1 MGAARPGEGEGLP
14 AILAEEQENDDEY
27 NSAFNRAKRWIAANA
42 LLISLLLAGAAVT
55 ALFLLA
61 RTTTE
66 HTTSVPEYL
75 PEPPDDARPA
85 LAYGLAKEGGD
96 STDTVLAT
104 LLDLVDRGYYRRPRP
119 RPRTRSSTWPRRE
132 DRAAADAAGALRAR
146 GPGVLRQAARGR
158 HGPDERDAGPD
169 PRAQRELAPSL
180 EAMTAALDGADQGQL
195 IWDRNVNGKRWLL
208 AGATIAAFA
217 IVILCRRS
225 VGDSWWG
232 PGILGALTLLALV
245 AYPGARLKRLAPEY
259 GARSAR
265 WKAFERWIDDFPT
278 LEDDP
283 PATLELW
290 KRILVF
296 GVAFGTAERM
306 IESGRIP
313 APVMES
319 ASAGWSTYYFHGGVS
334 DTAFDG
340 SAFGS
345 ASRPRWRPSPPAAE
359 AGAASRAGAGALRR
373 GRRRRLVGPTPPTA
387 GRVRPD
393 GRDDQ
398 RRRGGRPLRA
408 RGLAG
413 PAGRARAAA
422 GAARGARQACG
433 LGGAARVRRAAAGRH
448 RALQPPRRPLPLG
461 LLRPVRAGSCG
472 TRARTSASPPPTSA
486 ASRLYSRRSARG

>member
-1 MGAARPGEGEGLP
+1 
-14 AILAEEQENDDEY
+14 
-27 NSAFNRAKRWIAANA
+27 
-42 LLISLLLAGAAVT
+42 
-55 ALFLLA
+55 
-61 RTTTE
+61 
-66 HTTSVPEYL
+66 
-75 PEPPDDARPA
+75 
-85 LAYGLAKEGGD
+85 
-96 STDTVLAT
+96 
-104 LLDLVDRGYYRRPRP
+104 
-119 RPRTRSSTWPRRE
+119 
-132 DRAAADAAGALRAR
+132 
-146 GPGVLRQAARGR
+146 
-158 HGPDERDAGPD
+158 
-169 PRAQRELAPSL
+169 
-180 EAMTAALDGADQGQL
+180 MTAALDGADQGQL

-225 VGDSWWG
+225 VGDGWWG

-265 WKAFERWIDDFPT
+265 WKAFERWTDDFLT

-340 SAFGS
+340 SAFGGLRVPGGARVLQQRRRGRLLGRGRG
-345 ASRPRWRPSPPAAE
+345 ASGGAAE
-359 AGAASRAGAGALRR
+359 AAGRSS
-373 GRRRRLVGPTPPTA
+373 PPTA

-448 RALQPPRRPLPLG
+448 RALQPPRRPYLSGFFGPFERAPAG
-461 LLRPVRAGSCG
+461 RGRERQLRPRRLPPLRASIRGAVPAGDGDGPRTPTRTAGAASPCTPAAPSPSSNGPRRTRSGSWSS
-472 TRARTSASPPPTSA
+472 RPRSASRAPTG
-486 ASRLYSRRSARG
+486 SRPDTATPSTSTRWTS